1 MGLAVLP
8 PRVARSNKVQIWRLV
23 IELLPSVSSRME
35 TLRLEKGLINR
46 TDAWGGRGQTCFDGK
61 YLYLGSICKEL
72 IARGMGLW
80 TCFS

>member
-1 MGLAVLP
+1 
-8 PRVARSNKVQIWRLV
+8 
-23 IELLPSVSSRME
+23 ME